1 VRKELGQ
8 LKEEEKEKEKVEAQ
22 SQKKEKE
29 DLLHK
34 STAALLGNFTAM
46 SSNSFS
52 FNFIGFLLLLLLL
65 AEAADIPAD
74 SIGKLPAD
82 SFADAI
88 SMAIESGDLV
98 RALLQKNK
106 AVLSRFHAMIFP
118 KADRKKTLGQLVNAF
133 FVDTEGII
141 EVFKRTPRTYDAL
154 LGFQLLMG
162 YDYKADMELLTT
174 ELPKDQD
181 GIAIDL
187 SPFSVSA
194 CKCAR

>member
-1 VRKELGQ
+1 LLQVDNAQLQEDAQLKSSQLDQAVKIAATARQEADSLRKELGQ
-8 LKEEEKEKEKVEAQ
+8 PKKKLKEKEKEKVEAQ

-82 SFADAI
+82 SATDAI
-88 SMAIESGDLV
+88 SMEIESGDLV
-98 RALLQKNK
+98 RDLLQKNK
-106 AVLSRFHAMIFP
+106 AV
-118 KADRKKTLGQLVNAF
+118 
-133 FVDTEGII
+133 
-141 EVFKRTPRTYDAL
+141 
-154 LGFQLLMG
+154 
-162 YDYKADMELLTT
+162 
-174 ELPKDQD
+174 
-181 GIAIDL
+181 
-187 SPFSVSA
+187 
-194 CKCAR
+194 